1 MGLDHRVRCCPDGL
15 VTDRRRRIKV
25 LDCTIRDG
33 GICNNWNFK
42 NNTITRVFSSLI
54 EAGVDYMEVGYK
66 TSTPIFLRCSTT
78 FLPTIPDPPVTNIVS
93 IIKSPLI

>member
-33 GICNNWNFK
+33 GFVTPGNFK
-42 NNTITRVFSSLI
+42 STTITR
-54 EAGVDYMEVGYK
+54 
-66 TSTPIFLRCSTT
+66 FL
-78 FLPTIPDPPVTNIVS
+78 S
-93 IIKSPLI
+93 IDRSWCRLYGGWI